1 MHNIACE
8 RSPNNALDLM
18 ANPLRGLAAVE
29 R

>member
-8 RSPNNALDLM
+8 RSPNNALHTM